1 MTEAQAQSTLS
12 REGRRQLEFSGAHSN
27 SWGLSVISCKPDF
40 IGIGAQKAAT
50 NWLWHNL
57 KQHPAV
63 WMPPIKEL
71 HFFDRSPRYP
81 SPSYLS
87 SEHFLDR
94 VFGRDRYDK
103 EFREVFTRMLG
114 AAFLKS
120 DWMTFRWHARH
131 YFGRCNAQWYLSLFA
146 EGTGQLRGEITPS
159 YSILDLADVRNIK
172 RILPALKVIL
182 ILRNPIDRAWS
193 HIRFDW
199 ERIENID
206 NPESIKAFIDSPK
219 QHLRGD
225 YIRTI
230 GIWSSCFPAEQFF
243 IGFYDDVAEQPGRI
257 LSDVH
262 KFLGI
267 PSDAP
272 ESDGPLDEKIF
283 ASKQKQIPDDIL
295 RYLTEKYQPEIERL
309 SEMLGGHT
317 KTWLVEA
324 NGFLNR
330 DINA

>member
-1 MTEAQAQSTLS
+1 M
-12 REGRRQLEFSGAHSN
+12 
-27 SWGLSVISCKPDF
+27 ISSKPDF

-57 KQHPAV
+57 KQHPDV

-87 SEHFLDR
+87 SERLLGR
-94 VFGRDRYDK
+94 VFGRNRYDK
-103 EFREVFTRMLG
+103 EFRETFTRPL
-114 AAFLKS
+114 AAALIKS
-120 DWMTFRWHARH
+120 DWKTLRWLVRH

-146 EGTGQLRGEITPS
+146 EGAGKLRGEITPS
-159 YSILDLADVRNIK
+159 YSILDFADVRNIK
-172 RILPALKVIL
+172 RMLPELKAIL

-199 ERIENID
+199 ERIEGVD
-206 NPESIKAFIDSPK
+206 NPEKVKAFIDSPK

-225 YIRTI
+225 YVRTI
-230 GIWSSCFPAEQFF
+230 DIWSSCFPPEQFF
-243 IGFYDDVAEQPGRI
+243 IGFYDDVAQHPGKI

-267 PSDAP
+267 PSRMT
-272 ESDGPLDEKIF
+272 ESMGTLNDKIF
-283 ASKQKQIPDDIL
+283 TTKQKLIPDDIL

-309 SEMLGGHT
+309 SAILGGHT
-317 KTWLVEA
+317 KNWLVEA
-324 NGFLNR
+324 NDLLSRG
-330 DINA
+330 IKC